1 VDLKLWGPAPAT
13 EPGATLARQLAEVTQ
28 ARPRLTVQLEP
39 ISTTGTDVTKA
50 IAVIAAGTGPDVF
63 YLGRW
68 LTAQFAAYKVIASV
82 ERYASRAGRDLALA
96 DFYPRL
102 IAESRWR
109 GDLYGLPFVAEARAL
124 YLNRTH
130 LREAGLSV
138 DRPPATWAELEQAAT
153 RLTTQGPDGQPS
165 RLGYV
170 PGWGNP
176 PTYLAWF
183 VYLWQ
188 LGGDLLTAD
197 NRKIAPDLTQK
208 GAAALEAMAGQAQRV
223 GGGAAVDAFSRAAQL
238 PQGTDQFSAGRVS
251 LQYHSATIMRTY
263 ALVSGLDYD
272 VAPLPLPPNGKR
284 VTFAPGPSLALS
296 AGSKAADAAWQV
308 IEFLETAEQLTR
320 FNVANSSIP
329 PRRAAAT
336 HKDFLATN
344 PRLKFF
350 VDELAFG
357 RWVPIVAGIQD
368 MFFAL
373 DETVTP
379 ATLGKTAPRDAI
391 VNLIPKIQAIL
402 DQNAAHL

>member
-1 VDLKLWGPAPAT
+1 LKLWGPAPTA
-13 EPGATLARQLAEVTQ
+13 EPGTTLAKQLAEVTQ

-124 YLNRTH
+124 YFNRAH
-130 LREAGLSV
+130 LRDAGLSV

-153 RLTTQGPDGQPS
+153 RLTAPGPDGQPA

-197 NRKIAPDLTQK
+197 NRKLAPDLTQK
-208 GAAALEAMAGQAQRV
+208 GVAALEAMAGHTQRV
-223 GGGAAVDAFSRAAQL
+223 GGGAVVDAFVRAGQL

-251 LQYHSATIMRTY
+251 LQYHGATIMRTY
-263 ALVSGLDYD
+263 AQVAGLDYD

-296 AGSKAADAAWQV
+296 TGSKAVDAAWQV
-308 IEFLETAEQLTR
+308 IEFLETPEQLMR

-329 PRRAAAT
+329 PRRGAAT
-336 HKDFLATN
+336 SKDFLATN

-373 DETVTP
+373 DETVSP
-379 ATLGKTAPRDAI
+379 AILGKTAPRDAI
-391 VNLIPKIQAIL
+391 VNLMPKIQAIL
-402 DQNAAHL
+402 DQNAAYL